1 MLKGLIAGMAL
12 LSILSVSAEACTV
25 MVVTKGASVDG
36 SVLVSHSNDGF
47 GGEMNLV
54 YVPAKDHPKGSLRPV
69 YPTAVALDEMPDYNA
84 FNQPAL
90 VTTERGDGWN
100 YPGRPQTKPI
110 GYIPQVEHTYAYM
123 DADYGVL
130 NEHGLM
136 FGECTDKSEHLIRA
150 PYKEGEGIFYASEL
164 SHVALERCKTA
175 REAIQLMGSLIDE
188 YGLWGTAETLAVGD
202 KNEAWIFEMQMVP
215 GGKGGLWI
223 AEKIPDGN
231 YSITGNQLRIRAIR
245 EGDSDQMFNPRLPQ
259 MLKDLGWAA
268 YDENGK
274 LDWVLSLEAKEFNHP
289 YYSQRRVWRG
299 LSSVA
304 PSKHFPPRVANWDSK
319 TYPLSVTPDK
329 KLDVEDIMRL
339 HRDYYQGTEFDK
351 SKSSLAGLYGS
362 PYHYEKE
369 KGERS
374 ILSAKTSYS
383 HVVQNN
389 DALPSPIVW
398 YAMNT
403 PLENSYIPFAVAEMP
418 RAYKHALRDTYDP
431 TKMYW
436 TANQVMSL
444 SQGYFDII
452 YPLVKEAVGKSEENS
467 LRLIK
472 SSRGISKEKFAEELN
487 KNAVKIFEDWKQ
499 LYSKLLMKYNC
510 GVGIRYE
517 KLPDPH
523 TPEKY

>member
-1 MLKGLIAGMAL
+1 
-12 LSILSVSAEACTV
+12 
-25 MVVTKGASVDG
+25 
-36 SVLVSHSNDGF
+36 
-47 GGEMNLV
+47 
-54 YVPAKDHPKGSLRPV
+54 
-69 YPTAVALDEMPDYNA
+69 
-84 FNQPAL
+84 
-90 VTTERGDGWN
+90 
-100 YPGRPQTKPI
+100 
-110 GYIPQVEHTYAYM
+110 
-123 DADYGVL
+123 
-130 NEHGLM
+130 
-136 FGECTDKSEHLIRA
+136 
-150 PYKEGEGIFYASEL
+150 
-164 SHVALERCKTA
+164 
-175 REAIQLMGSLIDE
+175 
-188 YGLWGTAETLAVGD
+188 
-202 KNEAWIFEMQMVP
+202 MQMVP

-268 YDENGK
+268 DDENGK

-418 RAYKHALRDTYDP
+418 RAYKHALRDTYDS

-436 TANQVMSL
+436 AANQVMSL

-467 LRLIK
+467 LRLVK
-472 SSRGISKEKFAEELN
+472 SSHGLSKEKFAEELN
-487 KNAVKIFEDWKQ
+487 KNAVKIFEDWKL

>member
-1 MLKGLIAGMAL
+1 
-12 LSILSVSAEACTV
+12 
-25 MVVTKGASVDG
+25 
-36 SVLVSHSNDGF
+36 
-47 GGEMNLV
+47 
-54 YVPAKDHPKGSLRPV
+54 
-69 YPTAVALDEMPDYNA
+69 
-84 FNQPAL
+84 
-90 VTTERGDGWN
+90 
-100 YPGRPQTKPI
+100 
-110 GYIPQVEHTYAYM
+110 
-123 DADYGVL
+123 
-130 NEHGLM
+130 
-136 FGECTDKSEHLIRA
+136 
-150 PYKEGEGIFYASEL
+150 
-164 SHVALERCKTA
+164 
-175 REAIQLMGSLIDE
+175 
-188 YGLWGTAETLAVGD
+188 
-202 KNEAWIFEMQMVP
+202 
-215 GGKGGLWI
+215 
-223 AEKIPDGN
+223 
-231 YSITGNQLRIRAIR
+231 
-245 EGDSDQMFNPRLPQ
+245 
-259 MLKDLGWAA
+259 
-268 YDENGK
+268 
-274 LDWVLSLEAKEFNHP
+274 
-289 YYSQRRVWRG
+289 
-299 LSSVA
+299 
-304 PSKHFPPRVANWDSK
+304 
-319 TYPLSVTPDK
+319 
-329 KLDVEDIMRL
+329 MRL